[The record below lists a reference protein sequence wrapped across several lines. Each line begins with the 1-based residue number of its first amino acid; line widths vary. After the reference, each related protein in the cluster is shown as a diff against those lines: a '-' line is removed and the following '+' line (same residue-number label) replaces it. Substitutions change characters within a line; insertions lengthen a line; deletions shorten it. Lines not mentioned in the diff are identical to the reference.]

1 MGEPFPPAKKHC
13 DQSGLDR
20 KSQWH
25 GALKRPDGH
34 FFLTSE
40 EYFAI
45 NTSRTGKSTR
55 RRLLKE
61 KLLPYRCAICGNPGE
76 WQGKK
81 LALEVD
87 HINGDHFDNR
97 IENLRFLCSNCHA
110 LTETFAGKNPPRKR
124 TRPSNSHFAFLQPP
138 GSKPVHQENRCS
150 RCGKPITRWSKRGV
164 CPECV
169 AFLARKVLRPDPSTL
184 LLEVHRQGCA
194 WASRKYGVV
203 ESVIRKR
210 LEEAGLPSH
219 KKEIRAVFERR

>member
-1 MGEPFPPAKKHC
+1 MKASLINQKSDAEFASFFHSSHTETEFAYSLGLYNFGGGAFSARKKHC
-13 DQSGLDR
+13 DQLGLDR

-87 HINGDHFDNR
+87 HIKGIASTTASKISAF
-97 IENLRFLCSNCHA
+97 
-110 LTETFAGKNPPRKR
+110 FA
-124 TRPSNSHFAFLQPP
+124 
-138 GSKPVHQENRCS
+138 
-150 RCGKPITRWSKRGV
+150 PIV
-164 CPECV
+164 P
-169 AFLARKVLRPDPSTL
+169 L
-184 LLEVHRQGCA
+184 
-194 WASRKYGVV
+194 
-203 ESVIRKR
+203 
-210 LEEAGLPSH
+210 
-219 KKEIRAVFERR
+219 